1 MAGLQTM
8 ADTLFPAIRNLAPS
22 EEELKEGEQKALSG
36 RIVEISAYKTE
47 IFDMHVAKDRAAYN
61 KRMLELSRG
70 VQVGTVRLLAHDRQ
84 TLSRKDGS
92 SGWFGYLEWMEY
104 SRKDDATEKKVV
116 KEN

>member
-36 RIVEISAYKTE
+36 RIVEISAYRTE
-47 IFDMHVAKDRAAYN
+47 MFDMHVAKDRAAYN

-70 VQVGTVRLLAHDRQ
+70 AQIGTVRILAHDRQ
-84 TLSRKDGS
+84 ILSRKDGS
-92 SGWFGYLEWMEY
+92 SGWFRYLEWMEY
-104 SRKDDATEKKVV
+104 SRKDDVNAKKAV